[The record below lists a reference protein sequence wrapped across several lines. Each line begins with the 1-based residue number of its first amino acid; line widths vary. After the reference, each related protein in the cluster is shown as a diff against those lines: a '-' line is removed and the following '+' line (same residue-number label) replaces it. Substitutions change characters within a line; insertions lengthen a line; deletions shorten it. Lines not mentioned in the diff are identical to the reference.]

1 MGAPKSDSPLVWDPL
16 VRLFHWTL
24 AVAFATAWATA
35 DELQRLHELAGY
47 FITALLVARVLWGF
61 IGEEHARFADFL
73 HRPAVV
79 VRYLT
84 DELRGRA
91 TRFTGHSPAGGAMV
105 IAMLVVLGLTAGTGI
120 LMSIGGL
127 ADNEWL
133 EEVHEFGA
141 GLALFLVV
149 LHVAGVIWASALH
162 RENLVKAMITG
173 RKRHGP

>member
-1 MGAPKSDSPLVWDPL
+1 
-16 VRLFHWTL
+16 
-24 AVAFATAWATA
+24 
-35 DELQRLHELAGY
+35 
-47 FITALLVARVLWGF
+47 
-61 IGEEHARFADFL
+61 
-73 HRPAVV
+73 
-79 VRYLT
+79 
-84 DELRGRA
+84 
-91 TRFTGHSPAGGAMV
+91 MV

-141 GLALFLVV
+141 GLALFFVV

-173 RKRHGP
+173 RKRRGP